1 MGGVSVVGKGR
12 LRRAGMI
19 HVVGKDWL
27 KKGGDGSCGK
37 ETFIKG
43 RADYALTDICTVQ
56 AHINVLEIKLRLM
69 TCYIKPCILI
79 MTTHSKMNMLALV
92 MIIYLVYEHDCY
104 SKHYQNVADNI

>member
-43 RADYALTDICTVQ
+43 RADYTLTDICTSP
-56 AHINVLEIKLRLM
+56 
-69 TCYIKPCILI
+69 Y
-79 MTTHSKMNMLALV
+79 
-92 MIIYLVYEHDCY
+92 
-104 SKHYQNVADNI
+104 